1 MGSPSPQ
8 TPAPQAAAADRRAS
22 QPATILLV
30 DDEPVAR
37 LSTAHRLRRLG
48 YTVLEAEDGA
58 RGLKI
63 IRKVR
68 PDLIILD
75 WIMPE
80 MDGPTV
86 CEAIRNDPAL
96 SSSQIILMTAN
107 DRPEQIA
114 EGLARGADDFLSK
127 SASKQEIAARVQAG
141 IRASA
146 LVRQLEHTRDDLR
159 AKQAELEEDLHSAAR
174 FVESL
179 LPPPGSPAPGLHLSW
194 HYRPSLNLG
203 GDLFGVTPWGPE
215 HLGLFILDASG
226 HGVSA
231 ALRAASLIAFLR
243 STDLLKV
250 VGSYDPGRILTETN
264 RRFPMTADGDYFTL
278 WIGALHLPSRKLTYA
293 TAGHSGAVLCRPQAA
308 AQWLARPSLPV
319 GFDPAVVFAGDSVPL
334 QPGDRLFLMSDGIYE
349 PLSPGGEVW
358 GKARLQQ
365 VLEQEAA
372 RPMDELI
379 TQCFQSAR
387 LWQGAEHFADDA
399 ALVGL
404 ELAA

>member
-1 MGSPSPQ
+1 MAIDPQPRVDAHSAPPSSVGK
-8 TPAPQAAAADRRAS
+8 TT
-22 QPATILLV
+22 TIVLV
-30 DDEPVAR
+30 DDEPVTR

-80 MDGPTV
+80 MDGPMV

-141 IRASA
+141 IRANA
-146 LVRQLEHTRDDLR
+146 LVRQLEQTRDNLR
-159 AKQAELEEDLHSAAR
+159 AKQEELEAELQSAAR

-179 LPPPGSPAPGLHLSW
+179 LPPPGLPVPDIRLSW
-194 HYRPSLNLG
+194 QYTPSLALG
-203 GDLFGVTPWGPE
+203 GDLFGVALWCPE
-215 HLGLFILDASG
+215 YLGLFILDASG

-231 ALRAASLIAFLR
+231 ALRAASLVTFLR
-243 STDLLKV
+243 PDSLSHIA
-250 VGSYDPGRILTETN
+250 GAYDPGKILTEAN
-264 RRFPMTADGDYFTL
+264 RRFPMTEDGDYFTL
-278 WIGALHLPSRKLTYA
+278 WVGSLHIPTGTLAYA
-293 TAGHSGAVLCRPQAA
+293 AAGHSGAIVCRPHAPS
-308 AQWLARPSLPV
+308 QWLARPALPL
-319 GFDPAVVFAGDSVPL
+319 GFDPAAVFVSDNVPL
-334 QPGDRLFLMSDGIYE
+334 QPRDRLFLMSDGIYE

-358 GKARLQQ
+358 GKERLQEI
-365 VLEQEAA
+365 LEQEAA
-372 RPMDELI
+372 RPMDEAI
-379 TQCFQSAR
+379 TRCFQSAHA
-387 LWQGAEHFADDA
+387 WQGAEHFADDA
-399 ALVGL
+399 AVIGL
-404 ELAA
+404 ELTV

>member
-1 MGSPSPQ
+1 MGRSSPR
-8 TPAPQAAAADRRAS
+8 TPVPQATAADRPAS
-22 QPATILLV
+22 RPATILLV

-37 LSTAHRLRRLG
+37 LSTATRLRGLG
-48 YTVLEAEDGA
+48 YTVLEAEDG
-58 RGLKI
+58 RQGLKI
-63 IRKVR
+63 VRKTR

-75 WIMPE
+75 WVMPE

-86 CEAIRNDPAL
+86 CEAIRADQAL

-146 LVRQLEHTRDDLR
+146 LVRQLEQTRDDLR
-159 AKQAELEEDLHSAAR
+159 AKHEELDAELQSAAR

-179 LPPPGSPAPGLHLSW
+179 LPPVGSPVPGIHVSW
-194 HYRPSLNLG
+194 HYQPSLALG
-203 GDLFGVTPWGPE
+203 GDLFGISQWGPE

-231 ALRAASLIAFLR
+231 ALRAASLVSFLHP
-243 STDLLKV
+243 SNVMQLGPD
-250 VGSYDPGRILTETN
+250 DPAYILTETN

-278 WIGALHLPSRKLTYA
+278 WIGTLHLPTRTLSYA
-293 TAGHSGAVLCRPQAA
+293 TAGHAGAILCRPQAPS
-308 AQWLARPSLPV
+308 QWLMHPALPL
-319 GFDPAVVFAGDSVPL
+319 GFDPAAVFTGNSMAL
-334 QPGDRLFLMSDGIYE
+334 QPRDRLYLMSDGIYE
-349 PLSPGGEVW
+349 VPAPSGEVW
-358 GKARLQQ
+358 GKQRLQDILERDATRPVRD
-365 VLEQEAA
+365 VLA
-372 RPMDELI
+372 RCMQTAL
-379 TQCFQSAR
+379 A
-387 LWQGAEHFADDA
+387 WQGIEHFPDDA

-404 ELAA
+404 ELTA